1 MRQDTLATWRL
12 LTRRSRGEARKW
24 AAHLGKQQCWGGV
37 RELAGSSSS
46 SAHSPMGPKGTQAQ
60 GGPPPP
66 PKTPLPNPPAKTSL
80 VLTLSHLSPTSPLTS
95 LFTSCSFATAFWNF
109 PSLSCLCS
117 FFTEAG
123 PSP

>member
-60 GGPPPP
+60 GVPAPPQDASTQSSCQDLSGPHLVS
-66 PKTPLPNPPAKTSL
+66 PLSHFSSHFPLHILLLRYCLLELS
-80 VLTLSHLSPTSPLTS
+80 LTLLPL
-95 LFTSCSFATAFWNF
+95 LF
-109 PSLSCLCS
+109 LH
-117 FFTEAG
+117 
-123 PSP
+123 

>member
-1 MRQDTLATWRL
+1 MRRGSGRHTWGNNSAGAESESWPDL
-12 LTRRSRGEARKW
+12 PLPLPIAPW
-24 AAHLGKQQCWGGV
+24 AQ
-37 RELAGSSSS
+37 RE
-46 SAHSPMGPKGTQAQ
+46 PRPKG
-60 GGPPPP
+60 GRPP